1 MCSTN
6 FQLEVCIRLWVL
18 SCVILFCFSMTF
30 FLKLLK
36 NNVLYRICFTYKMSL
51 VLSYFATDL
60 VPYFK

>member
-6 FQLEVCIRLWVL
+6 FQLEVCIHLWVL
-18 SCVILFCFSMTF
+18 SCVILLCFSITL

-51 VLSYFATDL
+51 VLSYFATNL
-60 VPYFK
+60 VP